1 MRRWKRT
8 RDKCDF
14 VQFGAGF
21 VFSFTLDSYWRALTL
36 LPSHPNSL
44 FSPTGSAPLSPRG
57 CFCECVLCVFAGGD
71 DDFRPSV
78 RVSIEGRRLLCH
90 GPTA

>member
-1 MRRWKRT
+1 MVINQHYVRPLNSRASPISRQSGELLRGGMRRSKRT

-21 VFSFTLDSYWRALTL
+21 VFSFTLDSYWRAFAL

-44 FSPTGSAPLSPRG
+44 FSPTGSAPLSP
-57 CFCECVLCVFAGGD
+57 
-71 DDFRPSV
+71 
-78 RVSIEGRRLLCH
+78 
-90 GPTA
+90 